1 MRKSIQYFIL
11 FIICSVVFTGCSSA
25 KKIKEENTLLKS
37 EIQKRDSIK
46 STVINQAIDD
56 KLITPIAQS
65 NTGNTVFD
73 SLVNAKVDEILLKLN
88 TSKNSGDNS
97 YKLIYDKL
105 RKQLEFY
112 SKIAQTQNQNTDVK
126 SEKAKTIIQVK
137 KIPVVVK
144 KPLSKL
150 EKILMGFGILAI
162 LFIGFKIVGFIRKKT
177 SVWA

>member
-1 MRKSIQYFIL
+1 MKKSITYLIL
-11 FIICSVVFTGCSSA
+11 LIFSFVLLTSCSSA
-25 KKIKEENTLLKS
+25 KKIKEENTILKS

-46 STVINQAIDD
+46 SVVINQAIND

-73 SLVNAKVDEILLKLN
+73 SLVNAKVDEILSKLN
-88 TSKNSGDNS
+88 TSKDSGDNS

-105 RKQLEFY
+105 TKQLEFY
-112 SKIAQTQNQNTDVK
+112 SKIAQTKNENTAVK

-137 KIPVVVK
+137 KIPVVVE

-150 EKILMGFGILAI
+150 EKFFIGLGILAI
-162 LFIGFKIVGFIRKKT
+162 VFIGFKVVGFIRKKT